1 MPKTT
6 SERQKLIEAV
16 SDSSRELST
25 WTVLFHS
32 AIAAQVGLN
41 ITDHKC
47 LDILFHAGAMTA
59 GQIAEITGL
68 TTGAVTGVI
77 DRLEAAGYARRAR
90 DPHDR
95 RRVIVEPVP
104 ETAARTLGPLFQR
117 FLDHYRPLLDTY
129 SDEDLRKLREFLSAS
144 VTYLQEEIALL
155 RADGEEG

>member
-1 MPKTT
+1 MPT
-6 SERQKLIEAV
+6 STQERQALIDAV

-47 LDILFHAGAMTA
+47 LDILFHTGAMTA
-59 GQIAEITGL
+59 GQLAEITGL

-95 RRVIVEPVP
+95 RRVIVEPLP

-117 FLDHYRPLLDTY
+117 FLDHYRPLLEGY
-129 SDEDLRKLREFLSAS
+129 SDEDLRKLEDFLSAS
-144 VTYLQEEIALL
+144 VVYLKEEIALL
-155 RADGEEG
+155 RKEPGVD